1 MQGPRSGK
9 EVKISLKTPQTIAVG
24 KFFPTFVFIFEFLL
38 AALQAPWDVD
48 AHHDGIVYA
57 AAVAA
62 SEGRMPNSGYF
73 QQYGPFASTLQGGFL
88 SLFPPT
94 LYSLRLLTSLT
105 VAVIGFLLFIAGRK
119 TLGNLGAFSVSLLW
133 TLSSPRMHGAMLP
146 WSSFYSTILLI
157 IAIVSIKRYSKVT
170 LLRLNLGYLIA
181 SICIFLACLSRI
193 NALGTLLALVF
204 VALISKNWHALKSVF
219 LGFTIA
225 ALSFVVIA
233 LQFNFLHDYLY
244 QCIIWAFN
252 TYSTSGAED
261 MKGHIVNILM
271 YLTIPFFG
279 LSVLIL
285 SKFIQNRFF
294 LALISAFLLGTLYFQ
309 NLKSSHESYANP
321 LYLFS
326 FISQHSHYMFSY
338 FGIFICLFF
347 LIKNFS
353 SFREHKDAIAI
364 AAIGASTLSQLFPT
378 PDPLHLWWVAPVALI
393 AFYNL
398 SPKSLNVLWI
408 RAHVSGMAKLAAIL
422 SLVMFILLVNE
433 SRIQRFPLQ
442 STVLKGMQGTTQV
455 DSNLDQTLILL
466 EKVAIKNKVSF
477 DCPDGIY
484 AVSHEGYLPANKDFV
499 NWSPD
504 PEQSLWESEYIFAC
518 NSKRPSSDYLKNMNY
533 ELVFEVTT
541 NNGYNFLAKREA

>member
-1 MQGPRSGK
+1 MRIG
-9 EVKISLKTPQTIAVG
+9 LKTPLTIAMG
-24 KFFPTFVFIFEFLL
+24 KFFPAFVFIFEFLL

-62 SEGRMPNSGYF
+62 SEGRVPNSGYF

-105 VAVIGFLLFIAGRK
+105 VAVIGFLLFIACRK

-146 WSSFYSTILLI
+146 WPSFYSTILLI
-157 IAIVSIKRYSKVT
+157 IAIFSIKRYSKVT
-170 LLRLNLGYLIA
+170 LIRLNLGYLIA

-193 NALGTLLALVF
+193 NALGTLLALIF
-204 VALISKNWHALKSVF
+204 VTLVSKNWHALKSVF
-219 LGFTIA
+219 LGFSIA
-225 ALSFVVIA
+225 ALSFVIIA
-233 LQFNFLHDYLY
+233 LQFKFLHDYLY

-261 MKGHIVNILM
+261 TKGHIVNILM

-279 LSVLIL
+279 LTVLIL

-294 LALISAFLLGTLYFQ
+294 LALISVFLLGTLYFQ

-326 FISQHSHYMFSY
+326 FISQHTHYMFSY
-338 FGIFICLFF
+338 FGIFICLNF
-347 LIKNFS
+347 LLKGLFL
-353 SFREHKDAIAI
+353 FRRRTDEIAI
-364 AAIGASTLSQLFPT
+364 AAIGTSTLSQLFPT

-393 AFYNL
+393 AFLNL
-398 SPKSLNVLWI
+398 HPDSLNFLWL
-408 RAHVSGMAKLAAIL
+408 RLNMPGMAKLASVL
-422 SLVMFILLVNE
+422 SIVMIILLANE
-433 SRIQRFPLQ
+433 SRIERFPMQ
-442 STVLKGMQGTTQV
+442 SAVLKGMQGTTQV
-455 DSNLDQTLILL
+455 DRNLDRTLILL
-466 EKVAIKNKVSF
+466 ENASVKNKVSL

-484 AVSHEGYLPANKDFV
+484 AVSREGYLPANKDFV

-504 PEQSLWESEYIFAC
+504 PEQSIWESEYIFAC

-533 ELVFEVTT
+533 ELIFEVI
-541 NNGYNFLAKREA
+541 NDNEYNFLAKREA